1 MLQSLIELVSY
12 GCWYSLQPV
21 ALALCKAITIAARIG
36 FAIAGALQ
44 LVVIYLTPLAQN
56 NYTPRRI
63 IAGFHVAKTTNAIAI
78 PLRPAVRFFV
88 HSGVYARER

>member
-1 MLQSLIELVSY
+1 M
-12 GCWYSLQPV
+12 

-44 LVVIYLTPLAQN
+44 LVVIYLTPLGQN
-56 NYTPRRI
+56 NYTPKRI

-78 PLRPAVRFFV
+78 PPRPAVRFFV